1 MSCIQIIFLHG
12 LKPYYHYKEYAY
24 QNDFSADS
32 AVALSAVNTVT
43 QTFVSKGNLL
53 NSISIYVGDNSQ
65 QTINISVLNENGKE
79 IAVNQIVLSSLRA
92 GEWNQI
98 VIDNH
103 KVERNK
109 LYRLVI

>member
-53 NSISIYVGDNSQ
+53 NSISIYVQNTLYFS
-65 QTINISVLNENGKE
+65 
-79 IAVNQIVLSSLRA
+79 
-92 GEWNQI
+92 
-98 VIDNH
+98 H
-103 KVERNK
+103 KRQNFGAF
-109 LYRLVI
+109 